1 MKTIRINEDDAMEFF
16 QNRLKIIRKHLGL
29 KQQAMAE
36 RLKVSLSTLQR
47 YEKGESVPDLGTLEK
62 IAALGIDLHWL
73 VTGKFEHHSTRIE
86 ASPERLKVE
95 EGVVF
100 FAFRSDDYYEFKY
113 MLEHAGMSDDY
124 LYLIMDKHLRG
135 VFDGLKFL
143 NNKPL

>member
-1 MKTIRINEDDAMEFF
+1 MEFF

-47 YEKGESVPDLGTLEK
+47 YEKGDNVPDLGTLEK

>member
-47 YEKGESVPDLGTLEK
+47 YEKGESVPGLGTLEK

>member
-1 MKTIRINEDDAMEFF
+1 MNLF
-16 QNRLKIIRKHLGL
+16 QDRLKKIRKDLGW
-29 KQQAMAE
+29 KQQKMAE

-47 YEKGESVPDLGTLEK
+47 YEKGESAPDLGTLEK

-113 MLEHAGMSDDY
+113 MLEHAGKSVDY
-124 LYLIMDKHLRG
+124 LYLIMDKHLQG
-135 VFDGLKFL
+135 VFDGLKLL